1 MNLRSW
7 SVIRKKRK
15 QKNMTITISEIS
27 LGIAWIAAGALFA
40 WLFIRMM
47 KANVNQL
54 VPGQKPLSALLLV
67 LGAFIRWVLMAVL
80 LFYAVRMHLTYALIF
95 ILAFTMMRFISII
108 KLHRQ
113 VKSSFRSAGEG

>member
-1 MNLRSW
+1 
-7 SVIRKKRK
+7 
-15 QKNMTITISEIS
+15 MTITISEIS